1 MYVSVVYVCMTLV
14 LCIDKSISYILTRPT
29 CVVWSPHLKG
39 ENMSITLKDVG
50 SGFKRTAINEN
61 FDTIESELNSNVLR
75 KDGSQQLEA
84 DIDMN
89 SNKTINLAN
98 GVLNSDGVNKGQLV
112 AAVASLGS
120 GALVRARE
128 TQLGSAA
135 TGQVFTLAG
144 AYIVGNESL
153 EVRRNGLPQQASSYI
168 ETSTTS
174 VTMVDSFSF
183 TDTFEF
189 IVYTA
194 T

>member
-1 MYVSVVYVCMTLV
+1 
-14 LCIDKSISYILTRPT
+14 
-29 CVVWSPHLKG
+29 
-39 ENMSITLKDVG
+39 MSITLKDVG

-61 FDTIESELNSNVLR
+61 FDSIASELNDNVLK

-89 SNKTINLAN
+89 SNKTINQAD

-112 AAVASLGS
+112 AAITALGS
-120 GALVRARE
+120 GEIVRTRE

-135 TGQVFTLAG
+135 SGQVFTLAG
-144 AYIVGNESL
+144 AYTVGNESL
-153 EVRRNGLPQQASSYI
+153 EVRRNGLPQQTSSYT
-168 ETSTTS
+168 ETNTTT
-174 VTMVDSFSF
+174 VTMVDSFNL

-194 T
+194 A